1 MTPNPFPNRLY
12 LLAPWDLPIEQ
23 PLNETD
29 RVKLGQ
35 TLQQFLQ
42 ILDQNCDSRSDPCG
56 NRVAL
61 AALDREL
68 ASLDVGTLQPAPIPS
83 TQTPLKPWE
92 VADFD
97 NYFSV
102 SHVQS
107 SESPSCMVWSLLMTY
122 QIFLKLQCDGEP
134 FDLTQTERLK
144 AGMKSHAFL
153 LARIFNLSLEKMS

>member
-35 TLQQFLQ
+35 TLQQFLK
-42 ILDQNCDSRSDPCG
+42 ILDQNCNG
-56 NRVAL
+56 EAL

-68 ASLDVGTLQPAPIPS
+68 ASLDVGILQPAPIPS

-107 SESPSCMVWSLLMTY
+107 SESPSCVVWSLLMTY

-153 LARIFNLSLEKMS
+153 LARVFNLSLENMS

>member
-1 MTPNPFPNRLY
+1 MTQNSFPNRLY

-23 PLNETD
+23 PLSETD
-29 RVKLGQ
+29 RVKLCQ

-42 ILDQNCDSRSDPCG
+42 ILDQNCNG
-56 NRVAL
+56 EAL

-68 ASLDVGTLQPAPIPS
+68 ASLNIGTLQPAPIPS

-107 SESPSCMVWSLLMTY
+107 SESPSCVVWSLLMTY
-122 QIFLKLQCDGEP
+122 QIFLKLQCYGEP
-134 FDLTQTERLK
+134 FDSLQTEQLK
-144 AGMKSHAFL
+144 AGMKSQAFL
-153 LARIFNLSLEKMS
+153 LARVFNIPLEKTS